1 MNARGVIANLRKRA
15 GDAVRIARV
24 LHSSSVGE
32 KLALP
37 ADRGL
42 NQAPKEHAERADAPH
57 DESHD
62 DEPGADRRSWVVLS
76 STRTRKRRTDEAEA
90 DVPENTDGHDA
101 CDDRGC
107 PRIDARIAVENVAVL
122 VRDDALH
129 LVAREKLHAAARHAD
144 HGVRRIGAGGERVD
158 RRIFHHIDGRHRN
171 ARRDRHLFDDV
182 EQLSFAWI
190 AR

>member
-42 NQAPKEHAERADAPH
+42 DQPTEQHAERANSPNDKPKHNQACTN
-57 DESHD
+57 
-62 DEPGADRRSWVVLS
+62 RRSWVVLS

-90 DVPENTDGHDA
+90 DVPKNTDGHDA
-101 CDDRGC
+101 RNHRGRS
-107 PRIDARIAVENVAVL
+107 RIDARIAVEDVAVL

-144 HGVRRIGAGGERVD
+144 HGVRRIGAGGKRVD

-171 ARRDRHLFDDV
+171 ARRDRHFFDDV
-182 EQLSFAWI
+182 E
-190 AR
+190 